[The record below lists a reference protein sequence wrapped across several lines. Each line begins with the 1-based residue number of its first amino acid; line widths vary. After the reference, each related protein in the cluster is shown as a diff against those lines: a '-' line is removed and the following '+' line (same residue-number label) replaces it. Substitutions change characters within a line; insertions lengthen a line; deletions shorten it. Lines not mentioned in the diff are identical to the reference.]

1 MSKQLVGFSV
11 QNDIIQEFNDTVQRN
26 YRSRKIRE
34 FLKGLD
40 VDIIINP
47 SNAKNVSICPIRLE
61 HTEQEKI
68 NHIVINNAKRGF
80 KINSSDVISYIMS
93 QISSMPVRTRDT
105 MHTTFTIDINMYKD
119 LISLL
124 KGDII
129 NLTFEEFVL
138 NDYKKPDIEYIK
150 SYKTDESKAI
160 PILIDKKVIQ
170 VLDKVKDDVINVTM
184 KKIPRS
190 SIIRDVIH
198 QMIENLKNND
208 DEIIYLQEKILND
221 IVSLK
226 SLAGE
231 ESVQE
236 LIEEVKN
243 IISNE
248 RVN

>member
-1 MSKQLVGFSV
+1 MEKKLVGFSV
-11 QNDIIQEFNDTVQRN
+11 QNDIIKKFNHTVQRN
-26 YRSRKIRE
+26 YRTRKIRE
-34 FLKGLD
+34 FLKTLG
-40 VDIIINP
+40 VDIIIQP

-61 HTEQEKI
+61 RTEQEKI
-68 NHIVINNAKRGF
+68 NTIVINNAKRGF
-80 KINSSDVISYIMS
+80 KINSSDVISYIML
-93 QISSMPVRTRDT
+93 QISTRPARKRDT
-105 MHTTFTIDINMYKD
+105 MHTTFTLDTNMYKE

-124 KGDII
+124 KGDVI

-160 PILIDKKVIQ
+160 PILIDKNVIEA
-170 VLDKVKDDVINVTM
+170 LDKVKDHVINVT
-184 KKIPRS
+184 KKKVPRS
-190 SIIRDVIH
+190 GIIRDVIH
-198 QMIENLKNND
+198 QMIESLKNND
-208 DEIIYLQEKILND
+208 DEIIYLQEKIMND

-236 LIEEVKN
+236 LFEEVKN

>member
-1 MSKQLVGFSV
+1 MTKQLIGFSV
-11 QNDIIQEFNDTVQRN
+11 QNDIVQEFNHIVPRN

-40 VDIIINP
+40 IDLIIKP
-47 SNAKNVSICPIRLE
+47 SKAKNISICPIRLE
-61 HTEQEKI
+61 QTEQEKI
-68 NHIVINNAKRGF
+68 NLIVINNAKRGS

-93 QISSMPVRTRDT
+93 QIHSMPVRTRDT
-105 MHTTFTIDINMYKD
+105 MHTTFTIDINMYKE

-129 NLTFEEFVL
+129 NLSFEEFVL
-138 NDYKKPDIEYIK
+138 NDYKKPDTEYIK
-150 SYKTDESKAI
+150 SYKSDESKAI

-170 VLDKVKDDVINVTM
+170 LLDEVKDKVINETM

-198 QMIENLKNND
+198 QMIETFKNND
-208 DEIIYLQEKILND
+208 DEIIYLQEKIMND

-236 LIEEVKN
+236 LIKEIKN